1 MSKIVNSWGGLERHP
16 KKKKKKDEAYIRP
29 LGNVAYFDSWKRR
42 KRAVQA

>member
-1 MSKIVNSWGGLERHP
+1 MLIAGVGWKDIL
-16 KKKKKKDEAYIRP
+16 KKKKDEAYIRP